1 MGHLINLMSPLKGE
15 DVSRQFFDY
24 GNLWQTYQFPWFI
37 FKSSASITYS
47 IVILIICAEPKA
59 FCQALEVAVRENS
72 RDYKD
77 SAFTT
82 IYQHMN
88 QLFHVK
94 TLEGC
99 DL

>member
-15 DVSRQFFDY
+15 DSRHNFLTMEIY
-24 GNLWQTYQFPWFI
+24 GSHT
-37 FKSSASITYS
+37 SSHDLYLRAVSITYS

-82 IYQHMN
+82 IYHHMN
-88 QLFHVK
+88 QLFHGK